1 MCQNNNNNFF
11 SKENFLNGQD
21 NFKSCGNEQ
30 SQNNDQHPY
39 QQQEDKGKSPMNPQP
54 ATSNLN
60 SFPVDL
66 SGDSSDDP
74 EEIFTNFP
82 PSHYFDSQ
90 LDEKES
96 LNQQAVNQGFETENF
111 DEYGLNSGFDLGLQD
126 LATWNESMATFS
138 NCPTPYLTRDEF
150 FHLQKNFRYKQNLFN
165 FMINDRPYRVVRL
178 RSSSNPN
185 VSVLYK
191 TPMKGRKGI
200 QKRYTLI
207 RDEKDKEKIL
217 EVLESQNSQ
226 NLEGQEEIGTS
237 SSHHPAV
244 EEESVLIP
252 DETNK
257 EEILEVLESQ
267 NSQNLEGQEEIST
280 SYLHHP
286 AAEEKI
292 ASQGHRTEFVQGLD
306 PNSSHSNSPKKPNL
320 PTPILTGVVVVV
332 SVSLGIALI
341 KKIWKVYKKTFQNY
355 FAQS

>member
-74 EEIFTNFP
+74 EEFFTNFP

-226 NLEGQEEIGTS
+226 NLEGQEEI
-237 SSHHPAV
+237 
-244 EEESVLIP
+244 
-252 DETNK
+252 
-257 EEILEVLESQ
+257 
-267 NSQNLEGQEEIST
+267 ST